1 MIVSERFRLRLIHY
15 RVFIWAALG
24 ILFVGLAGFFVFA
37 AAVPRVAEPP
47 SRTTD
52 AIVVLTG
59 GSERLTTGLELLHGG
74 WAQKML
80 VSGVSSAVDVNTLL
94 AAVKRDANDFSDQ
107 IDIGHSARDTFGN
120 AKEATEWMGNNG
132 FESLRLITA
141 GYHMLRSR
149 KEFEHAMPKVE
160 VVPHPVFPAS
170 VHLDQWWLW
179 PGTTALLINE
189 YVKFLATCLRSAI
202 EPRGNHGK

>member
-1 MIVSERFRLRLIHY
+1 MIVSEHLRLRLIHY
-15 RVFIWAALG
+15 RVFIWSALG
-24 ILFVGLAGFFVFA
+24 VLFVGLAGFFVFA

-59 GSERLTTGLELLHGG
+59 GSERLITGLDLLHDG

-80 VSGVSSAVDVNTLL
+80 VSGVSSAVDINTLL

-107 IDIGHSARDTFGN
+107 IDIGHSARDTLGN
-120 AKEATEWMGNNG
+120 AREAAEWMGNHG
-132 FESLRLITA
+132 FESLHLVTA

-149 KEFEHAMPKVE
+149 KEFEHVMPKVE
-160 VVPHPVFPAS
+160 IVPYPVFPVS

-189 YVKFLATCLRSAI
+189 YVKFLASCLRSSI
-202 EPRGNHGK
+202 EPRGNLRK

>member
-1 MIVSERFRLRLIHY
+1 M
-15 RVFIWAALG
+15 
-24 ILFVGLAGFFVFA
+24 FVGLAGFFIFA
-37 AAVPRVAEPP
+37 AAVPRVAESP
-47 SRTTD
+47 SRKTD

-59 GSERLTTGLELLHGG
+59 GSERLTTGLDLLHGG

-80 VSGVSSAVDVNTLL
+80 VSGVSSAVDVNALL

-120 AKEATEWMGNNG
+120 AREAAEWMGNHD
-132 FESLRLITA
+132 FESLRLVTA

-149 KEFEHAMPKVE
+149 KEFEHVMPKVE

-189 YVKFLATCLRSAI
+189 YVKFLASCLRSAI
-202 EPRGNHGK
+202 ESRGKVQK